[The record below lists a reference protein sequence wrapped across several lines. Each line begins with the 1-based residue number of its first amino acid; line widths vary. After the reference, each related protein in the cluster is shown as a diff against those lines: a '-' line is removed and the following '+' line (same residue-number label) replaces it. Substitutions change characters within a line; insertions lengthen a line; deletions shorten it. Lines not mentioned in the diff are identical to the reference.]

1 MRIGITAGEASGDL
15 LAAGLMRAIRAKV
28 EARLA
33 ASSEQERIESERR
46 NPLKIAVTFEGIAG
60 PRMMEAGCR
69 ALFSVDKLAV
79 MGITEVL
86 GKLRELL
93 RIRRVL
99 AQHFIA
105 DPPDVFIGV
114 DAPDFNLGLELKLR
128 KRGICTVHFVS
139 PSVWA
144 WRQYRVKKIKRAT
157 DLMLCVFPFEE
168 DFYREHGGRAIYVG
182 HPLADEIPLDVD
194 TAAARDQL
202 RLPRD
207 REIVAILPGSRG
219 MEVNNLGAE
228 FVRAARWLFERRPNI
243 HFVTPLVNAKTR
255 ALFEQTLAQFGE
267 NLPFTLLD
275 GQSHNALA
283 AADVVLLASGTAAL
297 ETMLLKKPMVVA
309 YRVSKLSEM
318 ILRRMIRVP
327 YYSLPNLLAG
337 EKLVDEYVQ
346 DAVRAERLGENLL
359 SYLADSSKAQ
369 ALKARFTALHHQ
381 LRRNAA
387 DGAAQAILELMRKR

>member
-15 LAAGLMRAIRAKV
+15 LGAALIRAIRAKID
-28 EARLA
+28 ARRA
-33 ASSEQERIESERR
+33 TSTEQERLEQDRR
-46 NPLKIAVTFEGIAG
+46 NPLRIAVTFEGVAG

-69 ALFSVDKLAV
+69 ALFTIDKLAV

-128 KRGICTVHFVS
+128 KRGIRTVHFVS

-144 WRQYRVKKIKRAT
+144 WRRYRVKKIKRST
-157 DLMLCVFPFEE
+157 GLMLCVFPFEE
-168 DFYREHGGRAIYVG
+168 NFYREHGGRAIYVG
-182 HPLADEIPLDVD
+182 HPLADEIPLETD
-194 TAAARDQL
+194 AHAAREKL
-202 RLPRD
+202 KLPRD

-228 FVRAARWLFERRPNI
+228 FVRTARWLRERRPNL

-255 ALFEQTLAQFGE
+255 AMFEHALAHHGRD
-267 NLPFTLLD
+267 LPFTLLD
-275 GQSHNALA
+275 GRAHEAMA

-297 ETMLLKKPMVVA
+297 EAMLLKKPMVVA
-309 YRVSKLSEM
+309 YRVSKLSEL

-337 EKLVDEYVQ
+337 EKVVDEYVQ
-346 DAVRAERLGENLL
+346 DDVRAERLGSDVL
-359 SYLADSSKAQ
+359 SYLADPGKAL
-369 ALKARFTALHHQ
+369 ALKARFLDLHTQ
-381 LRRNAA
+381 LRCNAA
-387 DGAAQAILELMRKR
+387 ERAAQAVLESMRK

>member
-1 MRIGITAGEASGDL
+1 MRIGISAGEASGDL
-15 LAAGLMRAIRAKV
+15 LAAGLMRAIRTKV
-28 EARLA
+28 EARRA
-33 ASSEQERIESERR
+33 AASEQERAEEDRR
-46 NPLKIAVTFEGIAG
+46 NPLRIAVTFEGIAG
-60 PRMMEAGCR
+60 PRMMETGCR
-69 ALFSVDKLAV
+69 ALFTTDQLAV

-105 DPPDVFIGV
+105 DPPEVFVGV

-128 KRGICTVHFVS
+128 KRGIRTAHFVS

-144 WRQYRVKKIKRAT
+144 WRQYRIKKIKRAT

-168 DFYREHGGRAIYVG
+168 EFYREHGGRALYVG
-182 HPLADEIPLDVD
+182 HPLADDIPMEVDVD
-194 TAAARDQL
+194 AARARL
-202 RLPRD
+202 NLPRG

-228 FVRAARWLFERRPNI
+228 FVRTARWLAERRTGL

-255 ALFEQTLAQFGE
+255 ATFEQALAQGGAD
-267 NLPFTLLD
+267 LPFTLLD
-275 GQSHNALA
+275 GKSHDAMA

-297 ETMLLKKPMVVA
+297 EAMLLKKPMVVA
-309 YRVSKLSEM
+309 YRVSKLSEV

-327 YYSLPNLLAG
+327 FYSLPNLLAG
-337 EKLVDEYVQ
+337 EKLVAEYVQ
-346 DAVRAERLGENLL
+346 DEVRADYLGQNLL
-359 SYLADSSKAQ
+359 SYLAEPDRAR
-369 ALKARFTALHHQ
+369 ALKARFTELHWQ

-387 DGAAQAILELMRKR
+387 DRAAQAILELMRR